1 MLGIT
6 IQTAVNKH
14 QNIVITFAT
23 AVFCVYRYTHM
34 VTPVRF
40 FSKCISYGLFTLK
53 YNVIFRYMA
62 SSEKFNINSTF
73 GEQILE
79 TGRTLLL
86 PLPDFLPSIPIIRNK
101 NGPQLFII
109 LSWDFIFNRKKAI
122 KKAFQNYQKNLQL
135 VASLQ

>member
-1 MLGIT
+1 
-6 IQTAVNKH
+6 
-14 QNIVITFAT
+14 
-23 AVFCVYRYTHM
+23 
-34 VTPVRF
+34 
-40 FSKCISYGLFTLK
+40 
-53 YNVIFRYMA
+53 MA